1 MKKEI
6 LEQRK
11 EKLRNEPGW
20 IDLLASD
27 QYFWWFDNL
36 TKSDLKQEKLKDKM
50 NYKEYMEIVNKNTIK
65 KILKGEITL

>member
-6 LEQRK
+6 FEQRK
-11 EKLRNEPGW
+11 EELRNHFGW
-20 IDLLASD
+20 KDLLLTD

-36 TKSDLKQEKLKDKM
+36 EQSELKPEKLKDKM
-50 NYKEYMEIVNKNTIK
+50 TYKEYMEIINKNTIR